1 MSTATTPTSGTVTPE
16 RLAAARKAVIS
27 SSLGAALEWF
37 DVIVYASFA
46 VVIAHNF
53 FPGGDNTLGL
63 ILTFA
68 TFAISYVIRPLG
80 GMVLGSYADRRGRKN
95 ALTLTMM
102 LMMIGTLIMAVAPTT
117 SMIGPWAGVVIL
129 VSRLIQGFSAGGEF
143 GTATTF
149 LVETAPHKKAF
160 YSSWQV
166 ASQGA
171 SVFLASLFGYMLNT
185 HLSHEALYSWG
196 WRVPFFFG
204 IIVGPVGLYIR
215 AKLDE
220 TDDFKTSVPEKTPL
234 KTTLTRHLGRVLTG
248 AAVVGVATIS
258 IYLILYMP
266 TFAVKN
272 LGVSASAGYLGGI
285 VAGLVTLITV
295 PLIGHLADRVGPA
308 RVMTWASVAAI
319 VLAWPLFKLMVDHP
333 STLTLVLV
341 VSVLGV
347 IMAFAFGPLPALM
360 SSLFPAEIRATGMS
374 LSYNLG
380 VTLLGGIAPLVLT
393 WLISTTGSLDAPS
406 YYYMTVAVLSLG
418 GLWSART
425 LFRQK

>member
-102 LMMIGTLIMAVAPTT
+102 LMMIDTLIMAVAPTT

-171 SVFLASLFGYMLNT
+171 SVFLASLFGYVLNT

-220 TDDFKTSVPEKTPL
+220 TDDFKTSVPEKAPL

-308 RVMTWASVAAI
+308 RVMTWAAVAAI

-425 LFRQK
+425 LFSQK

>member
-171 SVFLASLFGYMLNT
+171 SVFLASLFGYVLNT

-220 TDDFKTSVPEKTPL
+220 TDDFKTSVPERAPL

-308 RVMTWASVAAI
+308 RVMTWAAVAAI
-319 VLAWPLFKLMVDHP
+319 VLAWPLFKLMVDHL

-425 LFRQK
+425 LFSQK

>member
-1 MSTATTPTSGTVTPE
+1 MPTVAG
-16 RLAAARKAVIS
+16 AR
-27 SSLGAALEWF
+27 
-37 DVIVYASFA
+37 
-46 VVIAHNF
+46 
-53 FPGGDNTLGL
+53 
-63 ILTFA
+63 
-68 TFAISYVIRPLG
+68 
-80 GMVLGSYADRRGRKN
+80 N

-171 SVFLASLFGYMLNT
+171 SVFLASLFGYVLNT

-220 TDDFKTSVPEKTPL
+220 TDDFKTSVPEKAPL

-308 RVMTWASVAAI
+308 RVMTWAAVAAI

-347 IMAFAFGPLPALM
+347 IMAFALRSLACLDEFAVPGRDPGYRHVIVVQPRSDFARRNRAVGLDLVDQYNRLARRPELLLHDGRSALPRRAVVCQDAFQ
-360 SSLFPAEIRATGMS
+360 SEVTAGERGSDHATASPSASATTVSDPCQSGAWVRSRAAGVSDEIRRHSRVKWA
-374 LSYNLG
+374 
-380 VTLLGGIAPLVLT
+380 
-393 WLISTTGSLDAPS
+393 
-406 YYYMTVAVLSLG
+406 
-418 GLWSART
+418 
-425 LFRQK
+425 

>member
-149 LVETAPHKKAF
+149 LVETAPPKKAF

-171 SVFLASLFGYMLNT
+171 SVFLASLFGYVLNT

-220 TDDFKTSVPEKTPL
+220 TDDFKTSVPERAPL

-308 RVMTWASVAAI
+308 RVMTWAAVAAI

-425 LFRQK
+425 LFSQK

>member
-1 MSTATTPTSGTVTPE
+1 MSTATTPTSGAVTPE

-171 SVFLASLFGYMLNT
+171 SVFLASLFGYVLNT

-220 TDDFKTSVPEKTPL
+220 TDDFKTSVPEKAPL

-308 RVMTWASVAAI
+308 RVMTWAAVAAI

-341 VSVLGV
+341 VSALGV

-425 LFRQK
+425 LFSQK

>member
-171 SVFLASLFGYMLNT
+171 SVFLASLFGYVLNT

-220 TDDFKTSVPEKTPL
+220 TDDFKTSVPDKAPL

-308 RVMTWASVAAI
+308 RVMTWAAVAAI

-425 LFRQK
+425 LFSQK

>member
-102 LMMIGTLIMAVAPTT
+102 LMTIGTLIMAVAPTT

-220 TDDFKTSVPEKTPL
+220 TDDFKTSVPEKAPL

-333 STLTLVLV
+333 STLTLVVV

-425 LFRQK
+425 LFSQK

>member
-171 SVFLASLFGYMLNT
+171 SVFLASLFGYVLNT

-220 TDDFKTSVPEKTPL
+220 TDDFKTSVPERAPL

-285 VAGLVTLITV
+285 VAGLVTLVTV
-295 PLIGHLADRVGPA
+295 PLSGHLADRVGPA
-308 RVMTWASVAAI
+308 RVMTWAAVAAI

-425 LFRQK
+425 LFSQK

>member
-171 SVFLASLFGYMLNT
+171 SVFLASLFGYVLNT

-220 TDDFKTSVPEKTPL
+220 TDDFKTSVPEKAPL

-285 VAGLVTLITV
+285 VAGLVTLFTV

-308 RVMTWASVAAI
+308 RVMTWAAVAAI

-425 LFRQK
+425 LFSQK

>member
-46 VVIAHNF
+46 LVIAHNF

-220 TDDFKTSVPEKTPL
+220 TDDFKTSVPEKAPL

-425 LFRQK
+425 LFSQK

>member
-1 MSTATTPTSGTVTPE
+1 MSTATTPTSGAVTPE

-171 SVFLASLFGYMLNT
+171 SVFLASLFGYVLNT
-185 HLSHEALYSWG
+185 RLSHEALYSWG

-220 TDDFKTSVPEKTPL
+220 TDDFKTSVPEKAPL

-308 RVMTWASVAAI
+308 RVMTWAAVAAI

-341 VSVLGV
+341 VSALGV

-425 LFRQK
+425 LFSQK

>member
-1 MSTATTPTSGTVTPE
+1 MSTATTPTSGAITPE

-171 SVFLASLFGYMLNT
+171 SVFLASLFGYVLNT

-220 TDDFKTSVPEKTPL
+220 TDDFKTSVPEKAPL

-308 RVMTWASVAAI
+308 RVMTWAAVAAI

-425 LFRQK
+425 LFSQK

>member
-1 MSTATTPTSGTVTPE
+1 MSTATTPTSGAVTPE

-171 SVFLASLFGYMLNT
+171 SVFLASLFGYVLNT

-220 TDDFKTSVPEKTPL
+220 TDDFKTSVPERAPL

-308 RVMTWASVAAI
+308 RVMTWAAVAAI

-341 VSVLGV
+341 VSALGV

-418 GLWSART
+418 GLWLART
-425 LFRQK
+425 LFSQK

>member
-171 SVFLASLFGYMLNT
+171 SVFLASLFGYVLNT

-220 TDDFKTSVPEKTPL
+220 TDDFKTSVPEKAPL

>member
-425 LFRQK
+425 LFSQK

>member
-1 MSTATTPTSGTVTPE
+1 MSTETSPTPLPVTPE
-16 RLAAARKAVIS
+16 RLATARKAVIS

-37 DVIVYASFA
+37 DIIVYASFA
-46 VVIAHNF
+46 VVIAQNF
-53 FPGGDNTLGL
+53 FPGGDNALGL

-80 GMVLGSYADRRGRKN
+80 GMVLGSYADRSGRKN

-102 LMMIGTLIMAVAPTT
+102 LMMVGTLIMAVAPT
-117 SMIGPWAGVVIL
+117 SSVIGPWAGLFIL

-171 SVFLASLFGYMLNT
+171 SLFLASSFGYVLNT
-185 HLSHEALYSWG
+185 HLSHDALYSWG
-196 WRVPFFFG
+196 WRIPFFFG
-204 IIVGPVGLYIR
+204 LIVGPVGLYIR
-215 AKLDE
+215 TKLDE
-220 TDDFKTSVPEKTPL
+220 TDEFQTSVPATSPL
-234 KTTLTRHLGRVLTG
+234 KTTLTNHFTRVLTG
-248 AAVVGVATIS
+248 AACVGVATIS
-258 IYLILYMP
+258 IYLILYVP

-272 LGVSASAGYLGGI
+272 LGIPASAGYLGGI
-285 VAGLVTLITV
+285 VAGLITLITV
-295 PLIGHLADRVGPA
+295 PSVGHLADRVGPA
-308 RVMTWASVAAI
+308 RVMTWAAGVAV
-319 VLAWPLFKLMVDHP
+319 VLAWPLFTLMVKHP

-341 VSVLGV
+341 VAALGA

-360 SSLFPAEIRATGMS
+360 SSLFPTEIRATGMS
-374 LSYNLG
+374 LAYNIG

-393 WLISTTGSLDAPS
+393 WLIATTGSLNAPS
-406 YYYMTVAVLSLG
+406 YYYITVAALTLV
-418 GLWSART
+418 GLFSARKV
-425 LFRQK
+425 FGQR

>member
-1 MSTATTPTSGTVTPE
+1 MSTATTPTSGAVTPE

-171 SVFLASLFGYMLNT
+171 SVFLASLFGYVLNT

-220 TDDFKTSVPEKTPL
+220 TDDFKTSVPEKAPL

-308 RVMTWASVAAI
+308 RVMTWAAVAAI

-341 VSVLGV
+341 VSALGV

-418 GLWSART
+418 GLCSART
-425 LFRQK
+425 LFSQK

>member
-171 SVFLASLFGYMLNT
+171 SVFLASLFGYVLNT

-220 TDDFKTSVPEKTPL
+220 TDDFRTSVPEKAPL

-308 RVMTWASVAAI
+308 RVMTWAAVAAI

-425 LFRQK
+425 LFSQK

>member
-220 TDDFKTSVPEKTPL
+220 TDDFKTSVPEKAPL

>member
-1 MSTATTPTSGTVTPE
+1 MSTATTPTSGAVTPE

-171 SVFLASLFGYMLNT
+171 SVFLASLFGYVLNT

-220 TDDFKTSVPEKTPL
+220 TDDFKTSVPEKAPL

-308 RVMTWASVAAI
+308 RVMTWAAVAAI

-341 VSVLGV
+341 VSALGV

-360 SSLFPAEIRATGMS
+360 SSLFSAEIRATGMS

-425 LFRQK
+425 LFSQK

>member
-1 MSTATTPTSGTVTPE
+1 MSTATTPTSGAVTPE

-171 SVFLASLFGYMLNT
+171 SVFLASLFGYVLNT

-220 TDDFKTSVPEKTPL
+220 TDDFKTSVPERAPL

-308 RVMTWASVAAI
+308 RVMTWAAVAAI
-319 VLAWPLFKLMVDHP
+319 FLAWPLFKLMVDHP

-425 LFRQK
+425 LFSQK